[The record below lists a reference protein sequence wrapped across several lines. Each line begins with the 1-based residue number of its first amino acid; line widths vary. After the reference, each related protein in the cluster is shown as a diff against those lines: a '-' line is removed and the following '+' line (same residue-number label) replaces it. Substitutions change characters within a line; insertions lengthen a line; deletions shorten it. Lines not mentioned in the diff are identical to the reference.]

1 MYAREPGGG
10 RLRIPD
16 APDAFVL
23 ADSGEDQHIR
33 AGFILHGGQDA
44 TVGNIVQGQT
54 EEDRILL
61 QGQGAGDGF
70 PAGFAVRAEIQDEGL
85 CDPVVDE
92 GTLIDDVIPAGDL
105 RRIQGGGN
113 GLACCGIGQE
123 AGPAFL
129 IQPVLTDQGRVALG
143 AVVEAGVADD
153 IALSVRPLPRR
164 RRKRGSTPGEAG

>member
-1 MYAREPGGG
+1 MI
-10 RLRIPD
+10 LRIVTD

-23 ADSGEDQHIR
+23 ADGREDQYIR
-33 AGFILHGGQDA
+33 AGFVLHGGENPA
-44 TVGNIVQGQT
+44 VGRFVQGQAEKDGIFFQRPGT
-54 EEDRILL
+54 
-61 QGQGAGDGF
+61 GDGF
-70 PAGFAVRAEIQDEGL
+70 PADRAVRAEIQDEGL

-92 GTLIDDVIPAGDL
+92 GALIDDVIPAGDL

>member
-23 ADSGEDQHIR
+23 ADGREDQYIR

-44 TVGNIVQGQT
+44 AVGRFVQGQAEKDGIFFQRPGT
-54 EEDRILL
+54 
-61 QGQGAGDGF
+61 GDGF
-70 PAGFAVRAEIQDEGL
+70 PADRAVRTQIQDNGL
-85 CDPVVDE
+85 GNLIVDE
-92 GTLIDDVIPAGDL
+92 GALIDDVIPAGDL
-105 RRIQGGGN
+105 CWIQGGGN
-113 GLACCGIGQE
+113 GFPGGSIWQE
-123 AGPAFL
+123 TRPAFL